1 MRYLCLAYY
10 DEKKFDALSKPEVDA
25 LVSKCK
31 AHDQELHESGHV
43 VLVASLGPTRSST
56 SIRPR
61 GGKPW
66 MTDGPFAETKEQ
78 IGAFFILEA
87 NDLNEAIRVASKHPA
102 AHLGEQVGW
111 GIEVRPIEMCRAGEA
126 LIKSHNAR

>member
-1 MRYLCLAYY
+1 
-10 DEKKFDALSKPEVDA
+10 
-25 LVSKCK
+25 
-31 AHDQELHESGHV
+31 LHESGHL

-102 AHLGEQVGW
+102 ARLGEQVGW
-111 GIEVRPIEMCRAGEA
+111 GIEVRPIEMCRGGADERG
-126 LIKSHNAR
+126 

>member
-10 DEKKFDALSKPEVDA
+10 DEKKFDALSKPEADA

>member
-10 DEKKFDALSKPEVDA
+10 DEKRFDALPKPEVDA
-25 LVSKCK
+25 LVRKCK
-31 AHDQELHESGHV
+31 AHDQELHDSGHL

-78 IGAFFILEA
+78 IGSFFILEA

-111 GIEVRPIEMCRAGEA
+111 GIEVRPIEMCRADERG
-126 LIKSHNAR
+126 

>member
-1 MRYLCLAYY
+1 MKYLCLAYY
-10 DEKKFDALSKPEVDA
+10 DEKKFDALSKPEGDA
-25 LVSKCK
+25 LGSKCK
-31 AHDQELHESGHV
+31 AHDEELHKSGRLI
-43 VLVASLGPTRSST
+43 LVASLGPTRSSA

-78 IGAFFILEA
+78 IGAFFIIEA
-87 NDLNEAIRVASKHPA
+87 HDLNEAIRVASKHPA

-111 GIEVRPIEMCRAGEA
+111 GIEVRPIEMFEQ
-126 LIKSHNAR
+126 S

>member
-25 LVSKCK
+25 LVGKCK
-31 AHDQELHESGHV
+31 AHDQELRESGHL

-102 AHLGEQVGW
+102 ARLGEQVGW
-111 GIEVRPIEMCRAGEA
+111 GIEVRPIEMCRGGADERG
-126 LIKSHNAR
+126 